1 MRIRPAGR
9 WLILAAVLLLGDAP
23 AIFAQ
28 GGNAAGDSRYASPAY
43 ETQARAAATLVR
55 AYLEQSR
62 VPGMAVAVFADG
74 ALVWSEGF
82 GLADIEQQVPV
93 TRHTRFRLASVSKL
107 FAVAAAARLA
117 DAGALDLDAPVQQ
130 YVSDFPTHL
139 GPPVTARL
147 LAGQLGGVRH
157 YRGSDFA
164 GTRNIDRTVFRNTGA
179 ALAIFRDDSLVSP
192 PGSRYHYST
201 FGYTLLGAAIEG
213 AAGEEYPV
221 ALARLVLAPLGLTST
236 LPDRWDAIVPNR
248 TRFYAAAGPEGV
260 PVNAE
265 AVLATYKWAGG
276 GMLSTAEEVARFGA
290 AHLRPGFLSE
300 GALQQL
306 FTSQR
311 TTGGDTTAVGLGWRI
326 GRDLE
331 GRLVHHHAGS
341 MEGAR
346 SVLLLYPSAGVVVAM
361 LANRGTAPESPE
373 LMAQLLAAPF
383 VLAPSAGSRT
393 APLVGTFDVRYTE
406 IGGVG
411 PVAVMRLDANGT
423 GMIATPAALRDRSR
437 GQGIPM
443 TDSLPVVA
451 SMRTSDGSEVRVV
464 ASSLGLH
471 ALRLTSDGTRLSG
484 EFIMALSGAHLRP
497 ASIPIGGSRR
507 GSP

>member
-1 MRIRPAGR
+1 MRIRPAGS
-9 WLILAAVLLLGDAP
+9 WLRLAAVLLLWDAS
-23 AIFAQ
+23 AASAQ
-28 GGNAAGDSRYASPAY
+28 DGNSPRDVRYASPAY
-43 ETQARAAATLVR
+43 ETQARDAATLVR

-107 FAVAAAARLA
+107 FTVAAAARLA

-130 YVSDFPTHL
+130 YVSDFPTHP
-139 GPPVTARL
+139 GSPVTARL
-147 LAGQLGGVRH
+147 LAGQLGGIRH

-164 GTRNIDRTVFRNTGA
+164 GTHNIDRTVFRNTEA
-179 ALAIFRDDSLVSP
+179 ALAIFRDDSLVAP

-221 ALARLVLAPLGLTST
+221 ALARLVLTPLGLTST
-236 LPDRWDAIVPNR
+236 VPDRWDAIVPNR
-248 TRFYAAAGPEGV
+248 TRFYDAAGPEGA

-265 AVLATYKWAGG
+265 AVLASYKWAGG

-290 AHLRPGFLSE
+290 AHLLPGFLSAP
-300 GALQQL
+300 ALQQL

-326 GRDLE
+326 GHDLE
-331 GRLVHHHAGS
+331 GRVVHHHAGS

-346 SVLLLYPSAGVVVAM
+346 SVLMVYPSAGVVVAM

-373 LMAQLLAAPF
+373 LMAQLIAAPF
-383 VLAPSAGSRT
+383 LLAPSFSSRN
-393 APLVGTFDVRYTE
+393 ALLEGTFDVRYTG

-411 PVAVMRLDANGT
+411 PVAVMRLDADGS
-423 GMIATPAALRDRSR
+423 GMIAAPRALRDRSR
-437 GQGIPM
+437 GRGIPM

-451 SMRTSDGSEVRVV
+451 SMRTSNGSEVRVV

-471 ALRLTSDGTRLSG
+471 ALRLTSDGTRLTG
-484 EFIMALSGAHLRP
+484 EFIMALAGAPLRP
-497 ASIPIGGSRR
+497 VSISMGGSRR